1 MIKPSEKLSDG
12 RKNNL
17 LIIAVTIVVLIMAFL
32 YFYDRQQK
40 RNIDLQRLKRR
51 VDVWEE
57 WGPPQNQQMNT
68 SQGQGDQI
76 L

>member
-1 MIKPSEKLSDG
+1 MIKPNEKVSEGK
-12 RKNNL
+12 KNNL
-17 LIIAVTIVVLIMAFL
+17 LIIGVTIVVLIIAFL

-40 RNIDLQRLKRR
+40 RDMDLRRLNRQ